1 MTEREGEMRYRELG
15 QSGIKA
21 SVVGLGAWAIGGW
34 MWGGTEE
41 KESIETIKT
50 ALDSGINLIDTAPVY
65 GFGLSEE
72 IVGRAIK
79 GIRAGV
85 VIATK
90 CGLVWNKEAG
100 EFHFMSDEKAVR
112 SDSGNIKVFKY
123 LAPDSVRREM
133 EMSLRRLG
141 TEYIDLYQTH
151 WQDAT
156 TPVEDTMNELLKL
169 KQEGKI
175 KAIGVSNATPGHLER
190 YMKTGQLDTDQE
202 SYSMLDRQKEKD
214 LLPYCAAHKIA
225 FLAYSPLARGLLTG
239 KISPGRVFMDGDQ
252 RKGNPRYSPENRIRI
267 LEMLEKFRPFAEKYG
282 ITFTQLAIAWAL
294 HQKGCTH
301 ALVGARKTHQA
312 LENANAG
319 DIILTSEDLRAI
331 NRIIDTYS

>member
-175 KAIGVSNATPGHLER
+175 RAIGVSNVTTAHLDR
-190 YMKTGQLDTDQE
+190 YRKTGQLDTDQE

-214 LLPYCAAHKIA
+214 LLPYCAEHGLA

-239 KISPGRVFMDGDQ
+239 KISPDRVFRDGDQ
-252 RKGNPRYSPENRIRI
+252 RKDNPRFNRENRIKVRKMMDA
-267 LEMLEKFRPFAEKYG
+267 LAPFAEKYDG
-282 ITFTQLAIAWAL
+282 TLTQLAIAWVL

-301 ALVGARKTHQA
+301 ALVGARKTHQV
-312 LENANAG
+312 LENAKAG
-319 DIILTSEDLRAI
+319 DIILTSGDLRAI
-331 NRIIDTYS
+331 NLVIDRPA